1 MDNNGNAAERVLML
15 FCRLMRRER
24 LNKQNIAMEYQIT
37 GRSVNRDFLI
47 IREVLAE
54 LREGGELIFDR
65 SDESY
70 YFSQPSPV
78 GMDSM
83 DVMAFLK
90 VLLGAR
96 AFRQDEV
103 RRLVDSIR
111 SLLPEKE
118 SRELFRAIEDDLASY
133 VAPLHQKS
141 LVKMQWDLSRCIAER
156 RKILLNYTRH
166 DDKMIQRKV
175 LPVQIVFSEFYFYL
189 VAFRLDEN
197 YDYPAF
203 FRLDRIDSF
212 ELLGKLREPMQE
224 TRFRFGEMRPAVPF
238 MYGGKLETITF
249 RCKKFSMEAILD
261 RIMDYQIIKEKGD
274 DAWVV
279 ANTFDEGFLRWAA
292 MQGTAVEILRPKR
305 LRNKMVERCKEIL
318 KMYEPKDKED
328 DD

>member
-1 MDNNGNAAERVLML
+1 MDNGNAAERVLML

-70 YFSQPSPV
+70 YFSQASPV
-78 GMDSM
+78 GMNSM

-118 SRELFRAIEDDLASY
+118 SRELYRAIEDDLASY

-141 LVKMQWDLSRCIAER
+141 LVKMQWDLSRCIAEH

-166 DDKMIQRKV
+166 DGKVIQRKV
-175 LPVQIVFSEFYFYL
+175 LPVQIAFSEFYFYL
-189 VAFRLDEN
+189 VAFRLDET

-212 ELLGKLREPMQE
+212 EPLGKLREPMQE
-224 TRFRFGEMRPAVPF
+224 TRFRFGEMRSAVPF
-238 MYGGKLETITF
+238 MYGGKLEKITF
-249 RCKKFSMEAILD
+249 RCKKFALEAMLD

-274 DAWVV
+274 DAWVI

-292 MQGTAVEILRPKR
+292 MQGTAVEILQPKR
-305 LRNKMVERCKEIL
+305 LRKKLVERCKEIL